1 MPYRPLSPE
10 FSARVNGLRILVA
23 EDEPLIAMEME
34 EVFQDHGGVVIGP
47 YPTLRALL
55 AASEKGSFDVAILD
69 VRLGSE
75 ECFPAAER
83 LRAAGVPIV
92 FHSGHADRLDLSA
105 AYPDAALC
113 KKPTAP
119 ERLLEAALAAIEQ
132 RRAAQRAPAAEAAEV

>member
-10 FSARVNGLRILVA
+10 ASARVSGLRILVA

-47 YPTLRALL
+47 FPTLRALL
-55 AASEKGSFDVAILD
+55 AAAEKGAFDVAILD

-83 LRAAGVPIV
+83 LQAAGVPIV
-92 FHSGHADRLDLSA
+92 FHSGHAERLDLFA
-105 AYPDAALC
+105 AFPQATLC
-113 KKPTAP
+113 KKPAAP
-119 ERLLEAALAAIEQ
+119 ERLLEAALSAVE
-132 RRAAQRAPAAEAAEV
+132 RLRARAVAETAEA